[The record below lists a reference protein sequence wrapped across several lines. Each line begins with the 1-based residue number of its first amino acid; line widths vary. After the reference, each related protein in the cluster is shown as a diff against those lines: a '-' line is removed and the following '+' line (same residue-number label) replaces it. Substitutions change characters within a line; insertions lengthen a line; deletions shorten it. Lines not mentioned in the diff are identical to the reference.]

1 MVTLHLLE
9 LALVSALLFVVNIK
23 SSGALTSAGLPRP
36 GFPLTVSGERVVDRA
51 GIPFQFRCANW
62 PGHME
67 SMLPEGIQ
75 WAALDDIAAL
85 IVQSGAY
92 NCIRL
97 TYAADMWSI
106 VDRSITARQSLLA
119 LNLSVLVTAIGQH
132 NPDLLDMTLTE
143 VQTEVVRACD
153 RANIVV
159 LFDNQVS
166 KPMWCCS

>member
-1 MVTLHLLE
+1 
-9 LALVSALLFVVNIK
+9 
-23 SSGALTSAGLPRP
+23 
-36 GFPLTVSGERVVDRA
+36 
-51 GIPFQFRCANW
+51 
-62 PGHME
+62 
-67 SMLPEGIQ
+67 MLPEGIQ

-85 IVQSGAY
+85 IVQSGSY

-97 TYAADMWSI
+97 TYAADVWSI
-106 VDRSITARQSLLA
+106 VDRRITARQSLLA

>member
-1 MVTLHLLE
+1 MVQHRLLQLL
-9 LALVSALLFVVNIK
+9 LAFTVVSIVA
-23 SSGALTSAGLPRP
+23 AGLPRP
-36 GFPLTVSGERVVDRA
+36 AFPLTVSGEHVVDSA
-51 GIPFQFRCANW
+51 GVPFQFRCANW

-75 WAALDDIAAL
+75 WAALDDIAVL
-85 IVQSGAY
+85 IVQSGSY

-106 VDRSITARQSLLA
+106 ADRSITARQSLLA
-119 LNLSVLVTAIGQH
+119 LNLSVLVTAVEQH
-132 NPDLLDMTLTE
+132 NPELLDMTLTE

-153 RANIVV
+153 RANIAV

-166 KPMWCCS
+166 KPKWCCS